1 MIERIEK
8 VYQWLSPIC
17 LSVAGGMVYAGFGPF
32 DSVVQDWTAVVFWG
46 ICGGFAAS
54 GLIFAMLA
62 LYAAQHHV
70 RVARTRILQHR
81 REFTT
86 RHRTTGRYTH
96 LLIP

>member
-17 LSVAGGMVYAGFGPF
+17 LCVAGAMVYAGFGPF

-46 ICGGFAAS
+46 ICGGFSAS
-54 GLIFAMLA
+54 GLIFALLA
-62 LYAAQHHV
+62 LYTAQRHV
-70 RVARTRILQHR
+70 RVVRTRILQHR
-81 REFTT
+81 RQFTLRDQT
-86 RHRTTGRYTH
+86 AGRYTH